1 MKWIKRSYLSL
12 ILVIMYA
19 PVALLMIF
27 SFNDSKLPIWEGFTL
42 SWYENMFSNSSIK
55 SAFGY
60 TILVAVLA
68 SLLATIIGTLAAI
81 GIYRMKGWQKQLAI
95 NVTYI
100 PMLSPDIVI
109 GISLM
114 MLFKVLH
121 IPFGLPSLII
131 AHTTFCIPYV
141 IFAVMPK
148 LKQMDYN
155 LYEAALDLGASPTY
169 AFKRVILPEIMPGVL
184 AGTFI
189 AFTLSIDDFV
199 VSFFNKGAGVDT
211 LPIKIYSMARKG
223 VNPTINA
230 ISTLMFATII
240 IILLVS
246 NINAG
251 RKSKKPNVVRE
262 VSAD

>member
-12 ILVIMYA
+12 ILIIMYA

-27 SFNDSKLPIWEGFTL
+27 SFNDSKLPIWKGFTTD
-42 SWYENMFSNSSIK
+42 WYTKVFNDSAIKQALLYTIIVAAVSSI
-55 SAFGY
+55 
-60 TILVAVLA
+60 
-68 SLLATIIGTLAAI
+68 LATVLGTFAAI
-81 GIYRMKGWQKQLAI
+81 GIHRMSGWKKRLVI
-95 NVTYI
+95 NITYI

-114 MLFKVLH
+114 MLFNVFH
-121 IPFGLPSLII
+121 VPFGLPSLII
-131 AHTTFCIPYV
+131 AHITFCVPYV
-141 IFAVMPK
+141 IFSVMPK
-148 LKQMDYN
+148 LKQMNYN
-155 LYEAALDLGASPTY
+155 LYEAALDLGASPWY
-169 AFKRVILPEIMPGVL
+169 AFKKVILPEIMPGVL

-199 VSFFNKGAGVDT
+199 VSFFNKGAGADT

-240 IILLVS
+240 LILLVS
-246 NINAG
+246 NIKANQKVKEA
-251 RKSKKPNVVRE
+251 KMQ
-262 VSAD
+262 

>member
-12 ILVIMYA
+12 ILLIMYA
-19 PVALLMIF
+19 PVAVLMVF
-27 SFNDSKLPIWEGFTL
+27 SFNDSKLPIWKGFTL
-42 SWYENMFSNSSIK
+42 DWYNKVFSDTAIQQ
-55 SAFGY
+55 AIMY
-60 TILVAVLA
+60 TLIVAVVS
-68 SLLATIIGTLAAI
+68 SLIATVIGTLAAM
-81 GIYRMKGWQKQLAI
+81 GIHRMTGWQKRLAI

-114 MLFKVLH
+114 MLFNVLH

-131 AHTTFCIPYV
+131 SHITFSIPYV

-148 LKQMDYN
+148 LKQMNYN
-155 LYEAALDLGASPTY
+155 LYEAALDLGATPFY
-169 AFKRVILPEIMPGVL
+169 AFKKVILPEIMPGVL

-211 LPIKIYSMARKG
+211 LPIKIYAMARKG

-230 ISTLMFATII
+230 VSTIMFMTII
-240 IILLVS
+240 IVLVVS
-246 NINAG
+246 NLKANQKVKEA
-251 RKSKKPNVVRE
+251 KMQ
-262 VSAD
+262 

>member
-1 MKWIKRSYLSL
+1 MKWLKQSYVGL
-12 ILVIMYA
+12 ILIIMYA

-27 SFNDSKLPIWEGFTL
+27 SFNSSKLPIWEGFTFD
-42 SWYENMFSNSSIK
+42 WYHQMLTNASIK
-55 SAFGY
+55 DAFLN
-60 TILVAVLA
+60 TIIVAIVA
-68 SLLATIIGTLAAI
+68 AILATLIGTFAAM
-81 GIYRMKGWQKQLAI
+81 GIHRMKGWQKRLAI

-100 PMLSPDIVI
+100 PMISPDIVI
-109 GISLM
+109 GISSM
-114 MLFKVLH
+114 MVFKVLS

-155 LYEAALDLGASPTY
+155 LYEAALDLGASPWY
-169 AFKRVILPEIMPGVL
+169 AFKRVILPEILPGVL

-230 ISTLMFATII
+230 ISTIMFVTII
-240 IILLVS
+240 LVLIIS
-246 NINAG
+246 NINAN
-251 RKSKKPNVVRE
+251 RKVKAKELQS
-262 VSAD
+262 

>member
-1 MKWIKRSYLSL
+1 MKWLKKSYIAL
-12 ILVIMYA
+12 ILIIMYA
-19 PVALLMIF
+19 PVALLMVF
-27 SFNDSKLPIWEGFTL
+27 SFNRSKLPIWEGFTL
-42 SWYENMFSNSSIK
+42 DWYESMLNNASITD
-55 SAFGY
+55 AFMN
-60 TILVAVLA
+60 TIIIAVAA
-68 SLLATIIGTLAAI
+68 ALLATVIGTFAAM
-81 GIYRMKGWQKQLAI
+81 GIHRMKGWQKRLAI
-95 NVTYI
+95 NVTYV
-100 PMLSPDIVI
+100 PMISPDIVI
-109 GISLM
+109 GISSM
-114 MLFKVLH
+114 MVFKVFH

-155 LYEAALDLGASPTY
+155 LYEAALDLGASPWY
-169 AFKRVILPEIMPGVL
+169 AFKKVIMPEIMPGVL

-240 IILLVS
+240 IILLIS
-246 NINAG
+246 NISAN
-251 RKSKKPNVVRE
+251 RKVKARE
-262 VSAD
+262 AKMQ